1 MNRKLI
7 EEWRKMKQNENNID
21 RIVRVA
27 LGIVILVAGLAAGS
41 WLGLIGLIP
50 LVTGL
55 VGFCPL
61 YAIFGFSTC
70 PVKNNA

>member
-1 MNRKLI
+1 M
-7 EEWRKMKQNENNID
+7 KMQRNEHTID

-27 LGIVILVAGLAAGS
+27 LGLVILVVGLAAGS

-55 VGFCPL
+55 VGWCPL
-61 YAIFGFSTC
+61 YAIFGFSTYHHT
-70 PVKNNA
+70 KNQA